1 MGQGEAQAAGARSM
15 SQLEPEFDRAEVRV
29 KAEESSKCNVKLS
42 TAPIVVV
49 VEAKFN
55 VQQFT
60 LSTFIIV
67 CCTAMQKKKCHRI

>member
-42 TAPIVVV
+42 THV
-49 VEAKFN
+49 
-55 VQQFT
+55 
-60 LSTFIIV
+60 
-67 CCTAMQKKKCHRI
+67 